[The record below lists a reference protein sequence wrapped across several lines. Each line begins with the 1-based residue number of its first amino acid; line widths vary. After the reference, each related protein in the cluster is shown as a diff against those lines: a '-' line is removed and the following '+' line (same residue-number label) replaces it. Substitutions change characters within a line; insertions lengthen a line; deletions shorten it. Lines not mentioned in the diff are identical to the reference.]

1 MATATLSSRGQLVIP
16 KSVRDHMRLRAG
28 DRVDFVVQDDGEVV
42 IRPVAADVRDLRGM
56 LQKPGR
62 EPVPISEMD
71 GGHQAPGIW
80 GHLMIG
86 LDT

>member
-1 MATATLSSRGQLVIP
+1 MATATLSSKGQLVIP
-16 KSVRDHMRLRAG
+16 KSVRDYMRLRAG

-42 IRPVAADVRDLRGM
+42 VRPSTADVRDLRGI

-71 GGHQAPGIW
+71 AAIRRRASEE
-80 GHLMIG
+80 
-86 LDT
+86 T